1 MKEIIYPLG
10 AEIDIREIKVGDA
23 TMSVLEIW
31 GAEYQENDCLLIKP
45 ESKALMEKIAERE
58 RCLVSFIGVIKGDGK
73 IILKDRNAD
82 PGEFSRRMSR
92 EPPRLEFPTDLF
104 NSFHSLWKLKFEI

>member
-73 IILKDRNAD
+73 IVLRDRDAQ
-82 PGEFSRRMSR
+82 PGKCSLQMSC
-92 EPPRLEFPTDLF
+92 EPPPLVSNFPLT
-104 NSFHSLWKLKFEI
+104 SSIFHSL